1 MLDYV
6 YLFWYL
12 LECWAIPAIILLVWD
27 VPKTSS
33 PSGQSLCFLQ
43 TQRLKIHFKSG
54 FSYFY
59 LKAMQK
65 RINCNILTKEV
76 QQREARPAIIP
87 KVDYGKSPAVAGRIS
102 HFGFII
108 IDATVSALS
117 CS

>member
-1 MLDYV
+1 
-6 YLFWYL
+6 
-12 LECWAIPAIILLVWD
+12 
-27 VPKTSS
+27 
-33 PSGQSLCFLQ
+33 
-43 TQRLKIHFKSG
+43 
-54 FSYFY
+54 
-59 LKAMQK
+59 MQK